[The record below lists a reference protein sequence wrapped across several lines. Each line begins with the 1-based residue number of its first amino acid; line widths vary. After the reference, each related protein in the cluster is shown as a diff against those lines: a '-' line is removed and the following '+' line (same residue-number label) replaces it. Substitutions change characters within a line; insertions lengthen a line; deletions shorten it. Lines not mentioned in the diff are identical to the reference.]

1 MNIELAKKEELKE
14 INKIAKQVHDLHV
27 KWRPDIFKEVDE
39 PISEEMFQEMLLL
52 QEIYVAK
59 EEGKIVAYANIKIKE
74 ANNMPGYDYRKILNL
89 EAIGVDEQYRN
100 KGIGTQLIEYI
111 INIGKQ
117 QGCTDFVLTVNEEN
131 VNAIK
136 CYEKIGMR
144 VRNIKYSMKI

>member
-27 KWRPDIFKEVDE
+27 KWRPDIFKEVEE
-39 PISEEMFQEMLLL
+39 PISKEMFEEMLLNK
-52 QEIYVAK
+52 EIYVVK

-74 ANNMPGYDYRKILNL
+74 ANNRPGYYDRKILNL
-89 EAIGVDEQYRN
+89 EAIGVDKQYRN
-100 KGIGTQLIEYI
+100 RGIGTQLIEYI

-117 QGCTDFVLTVNEEN
+117 QGCTDLVLTVNEEN